1 MTTYLYDS
9 ADPTSTYDPLWT
21 LDDVHAELH
30 DLMGL
35 AADGFQPELGIRVD
49 LPFLVARCY
58 EEVPGTDQFPQHWR
72 RRQFI
77 PEETITA
84 MIIALAEEM

>member
-21 LDDVHAELH
+21 LDDVHEELH

-49 LPFLVARCY
+49 MPFLVARCY
-58 EEVPGTDQFPQHWR
+58 EEVRASERPHWR